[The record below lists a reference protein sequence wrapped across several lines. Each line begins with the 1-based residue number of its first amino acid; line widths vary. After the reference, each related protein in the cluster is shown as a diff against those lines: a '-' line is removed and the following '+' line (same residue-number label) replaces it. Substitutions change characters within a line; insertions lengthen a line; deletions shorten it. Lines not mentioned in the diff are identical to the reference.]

1 MEVMF
6 FDWIRPS
13 DELIPA
19 GHPPGR
25 GAPAEAGDDLATE
38 KGHIFKVSPNDL
50 AIAQVVVTLN
60 EAVIEGF
67 ERGVTNHF

>member
-19 GHPPGR
+19 SHPPGR
-25 GAPAEAGDDLATE
+25 GAPAEAGDDLAIE
-38 KGHIFKVSPNDL
+38 KSHIFKMSPNGL
-50 AIAQVVVTLN
+50 AIAQVMVTLD
-60 EAVIEGF
+60 EVVIEGF